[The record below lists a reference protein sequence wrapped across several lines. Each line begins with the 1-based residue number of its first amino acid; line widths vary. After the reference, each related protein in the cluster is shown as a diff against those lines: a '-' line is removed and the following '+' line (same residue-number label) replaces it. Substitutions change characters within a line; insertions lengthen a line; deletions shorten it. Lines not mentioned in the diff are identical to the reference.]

1 MQQLHCICLYLLL
14 FSPLLGNAQ
23 DSLSSHQ
30 LKLTFVGDI
39 MGHGSQITS
48 AEVLKDSV
56 YDYSP
61 CFEYVA
67 PILKE
72 ADLAIGNLELTLP
85 GKGPYSGY
93 PRFRS
98 PDDLALA
105 LRHAGFDLLV
115 TANNHSNDGNKIGV
129 ENTIKTL
136 RDYHFH
142 QTGTFLNATERSIF
156 YPLIVYKGVFKLA
169 FLNYTYGTNGLPTPK
184 PTVVNL
190 IDEEIIKA
198 DLEEA
203 KAMEPDYIIVIMH
216 WGNEYQINE
225 NKDQDALAKKIFTWG
240 GDLIIGAHPHVVQPV
255 KKISVTRPD
264 KSTHQGLVAYSLG
277 NFVSGQRKELT
288 DLGLIVEV
296 ELEKNLTTNQTKLRD
311 HHYIPVFRHI
321 ETNSKGK
328 KNYRVLPVSYFD
340 DLAPKT
346 SFMSAATYNKMQATS
361 KKIRN
366 HLKKFDSKERSVI
379 LPKQLTEN

>member
-1 MQQLHCICLYLLL
+1 MQKTLLICSLLC
-14 FSPLLGNAQ
+14 FGWLGLSAQ
-23 DSLSSHQ
+23 DSLSTHH
-30 LKLTFVGDI
+30 LKLAFVGDI
-39 MGHGSQITS
+39 MGHGSQITA
-48 AEVLKDSV
+48 AEVWKDSV

-85 GKGPYSGY
+85 GKGPYTGY

-105 LRHAGFDLLV
+105 LRYAGFDLLA
-115 TANNHSNDGNKIGV
+115 TANNHSNDGNRIGV
-129 ENTIKTL
+129 ENTIQTL
-136 RDYHFH
+136 RSYHFH

-190 IDEEIIKA
+190 IDEAIIKK

-225 NKDQDALAKKIFTWG
+225 NKEQAALSQKILEWG
-240 GDLIIGAHPHVVQPV
+240 GDLIIGAHPHVVQPL
-255 KKISVTRPD
+255 KEITVTRAD
-264 KSTHQGLVAYSLG
+264 KSMHQGLVAYSLG

-288 DLGLIVEV
+288 DLGLIVEI
-296 ELEKNLTTNQTKLRD
+296 ELEKDLQSNQTKLKD
-311 HHYIPVFRHI
+311 HDYIPVFRHI
-321 ETNSKGK
+321 ETDQAGK
-328 KNYRVLPVSYFD
+328 KIYRVLPVSYFD
-340 DLAPKT
+340 EQAPET
-346 SFMSAATYNKMQATS
+346 SFMSAATYKQMQTTS

-379 LPKQLTEN
+379 LPKQLTKN

>member
-1 MQQLHCICLYLLL
+1 MCLFLCLNL
-14 FSPLLGNAQ
+14 FAFAKAQ
-23 DSLSSHQ
+23 DTLSAQ
-30 LKLTFVGDI
+30 QIRLAFVGDI

-48 AEVLKDSV
+48 AEIAKDSV

-67 PILKE
+67 PILRE

-85 GKGPYSGY
+85 GKGPYTGY

-129 ENTIKTL
+129 ENTINTL
-136 RDYHFH
+136 RDYRFY
-142 QTGTFLNATERSIF
+142 QTGTFLNKTERSVF

-190 IDEEIIKA
+190 IDEELIKA

-203 KAMEPDYIIVIMH
+203 KGLNPDFIIVIMH

-225 NKDQDALAKKIFTWG
+225 SKQQSSLAKKILEWG
-240 GDLIIGAHPHVVQPV
+240 GDMIIGAHPHVVQPV
-255 KKISVTRPD
+255 KKIEVERPD
-264 KSTHQGLVAYSLG
+264 EGKYTGLVAYSLG
-277 NFVSGQRKELT
+277 NFVSGQRKKLT
-288 DLGLIVEV
+288 DMGMIVEV
-296 ELEKNLTTNQTKLRD
+296 VLEKREEGTQLVD
-311 HHYIPVFRHI
+311 SDYIPVFRHI
-321 ETNSKGK
+321 ETNEQGK
-328 KNYRVLPVSYFD
+328 KIYRTIPVSYFED
-340 DLAPKT
+340 EIPST
-346 SFMSAATYNKMQATS
+346 SFMSTTIYKSMLATVKT
-361 KKIRN
+361 IRS
-366 HLKKFDSKERSVI
+366 HLKKFDSRERTLS
-379 LPKQLTEN
+379 LPQNMQN

>member
-1 MQQLHCICLYLLL
+1 
-14 FSPLLGNAQ
+14 
-23 DSLSSHQ
+23 
-30 LKLTFVGDI
+30 

-48 AEVLKDSV
+48 AEVLRDSV

-136 RDYHFH
+136 RGYHFH

-190 IDEEIIKA
+190 IDEAVIKA

-203 KAMEPDYIIVIMH
+203 KAMEPDYIIIIMH

-225 NKDQDALAKKIFTWG
+225 NKDQDALAKKILSWG

-255 KKISVTRPD
+255 KEIRVTRAD

-277 NFVSGQRKELT
+277 NFISGQRKELT

-296 ELEKNLTTNQTKLRD
+296 ELEKNLKTNQTQLRD
-311 HHYIPVFRHI
+311 HSYIPVFRHI
-321 ETNSKGK
+321 ETNSKGQ

-346 SFMSAATYNKMQATS
+346 SFMSAATYKKMQATS

-379 LPKQLTEN
+379 LPKQLIEN